1 MKLPIIIV
9 NFKCYEQS
17 TGKKAVQ
24 LAKICESVG
33 KKYRVNIAVVPQLTD
48 ISLISKEV
56 KIPILSQ
63 HIDPIEPGA
72 FTGHTSPFSVKDA
85 GAIGTLINHSER
97 KLNLDE
103 IEKRV
108 NSAKKYRLETVCCSA
123 NVDESKE
130 IAKFNPDLIA
140 YEPPE
145 LIGTGIPVS
154 KTKPEVVTQTVD
166 EIKKINASIKVLCGA
181 GITNGED
188 VKKALELG
196 TYGVLLASGVVK
208 AQDPKAILEDMAKV
222 LV

>member
-24 LAKICESVG
+24 LAKVCESVA
-33 KKYRVNIAVVPQLTD
+33 KKYKVNIAAVPQFTD
-48 ISLISKEV
+48 IFSISKEV

-63 HIDPIEPGA
+63 HIDPIESGA
-72 FTGHTSPFSVKDA
+72 FTGHVSPFSVKDA
-85 GAIGTLINHSER
+85 GVIGTLINHSER

-103 IEKRV
+103 IGKRV
-108 NSAKKYRLETVCCSA
+108 YFAKKFGLVTVCCSA
-123 NVDESKE
+123 SVDESKE

-166 EIKKINASIKVLCGA
+166 EIKKINPNIKVLCGA

-188 VKKALELG
+188 VRKALELG

-208 AQDPKAILEDMAKV
+208 AQDPKAVLEDMAKA